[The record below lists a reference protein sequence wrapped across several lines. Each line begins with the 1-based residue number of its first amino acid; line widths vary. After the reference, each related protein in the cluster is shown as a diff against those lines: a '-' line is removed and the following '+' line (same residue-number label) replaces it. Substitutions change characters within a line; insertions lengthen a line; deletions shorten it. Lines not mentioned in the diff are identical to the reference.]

1 MGIFRRLVPLDG
13 GGEPAPFVFTV
24 SVTSNQI
31 FTLPLVNFGS
41 FTPNIEVDWGD
52 GQTNIITSTTD
63 PNRIHTYSTA
73 GTKTIQIIGQMPGFK
88 VNNNSAIRLAITG
101 IVDFGRVGIR
111 TIDFF
116 GCSNITSIPTDAVMK
131 SSNSGNG
138 IGYMGLN
145 NVISFTSFMRGTGI
159 TSIMNNSD
167 IFNYSTSA
175 TAFNDMFSFTSITQI
190 PTGLFNNSVNA
201 TTFASAFNACTLLN
215 SYPANLFNNSPN
227 VVSFSSTFR
236 NCLALT
242 AVQEFT
248 ANTAVTTFDNVY
260 NMSTTSNALDGNAPL
275 IWTRSPI
282 PSGTAAF
289 RNCTGLD
296 NFASIPLNFK

>member
-13 GGEPAPFVFTV
+13 GGQPAPFVFTV
-24 SVTSNQI
+24 SVTIGQI

-52 GQTNIITSTTD
+52 GQTSIITSTTD
-63 PNRIHTYSTA
+63 PDRIHTYSTA
-73 GTKTIQIIGQMPGFK
+73 GTKTIKIIGQMPGFK

-101 IVDFGRVGIR
+101 IVDFGRVGIK

-116 GCSNITSIPTDAVMK
+116 GCSNITSIPLDAAMK

-138 IGYMGLN
+138 IGYRGLN
-145 NVISFTSFMRGTGI
+145 SVISFTSFMRGTGI
-159 TSIMNNSD
+159 TSIPAD
-167 IFNYSTSA
+167 IFDFATSA
-175 TAFNDMFSFTSITQI
+175 TSFSDIFSFTSITSI
-190 PTGLFNNSVNA
+190 PTGLFDSSVNA
-201 TTFASAFNACTLLN
+201 TTFASAFNSCTLLN
-215 SYPANLFNNSPN
+215 VCPANLFANSPN
-227 VVSFSSTFR
+227 VTSFSSTFR
-236 NCLALT
+236 NCLALPN
-242 AVQEFT
+242 VQEFT
-248 ANTAVTTFDNVY
+248 NNQSVTTFDNVY
-260 NMSTTSNALDGNAPL
+260 NMSTTSNALDGNAPTL
-275 IWTRSPI
+275 WLRPSP